1 MIGVVLVTHGN
12 VGESLLDAAAWIAG
26 EPLESVVNVAMNSE
40 HSPDDQA
47 GQIAQAVRS
56 FGEGAVILTD
66 LFGGTP
72 QNLAL
77 TLLDDGR
84 VDVVSGVN
92 LPMLLGISAARA
104 QSSDVHEL
112 ALMLQRRAQHA
123 IVVAGETLRRHA
135 EASRELPAV
144 SS

>member
-1 MIGVVLVTHGN
+1 MIGVVLVTHGD
-12 VGESLLDAAAWIAG
+12 VGQSLLDAAAWIAG
-26 EPLESVVNVAMNSE
+26 ESLEHVVNVPMNPE

-47 GQIAQAVRS
+47 SQIAQAVRS
-56 FGEGAVILTD
+56 FREGAVILTD

-84 VDVVSGVN
+84 VDVVSGIN

-104 QSSDVHEL
+104 QSNDVHEL
-112 ALMLQRRAQHA
+112 ALMLQRRAQNA

-144 SS
+144 HS

>member
-26 EPLESVVNVAMNSE
+26 ESLEYVVNVPMNPE
-40 HSPDDQA
+40 HSPDDQV

-56 FGEGAVILTD
+56 FKEGAVILTD

-77 TLLDDGR
+77 TLLDEGR

-92 LPMLLGISAARA
+92 LPMVLGISAGRA
-104 QSSDVHEL
+104 QSKDAHEL
-112 ALMLQRRAQHA
+112 ALMLQRRAQNA
-123 IVVAGETLRRHA
+123 IVVAGDTLRRHA

-144 SS
+144 NS

>member
-1 MIGVVLVTHGN
+1 MIGVVLVTHGS
-12 VGESLLDAAAWIAG
+12 VGRSLLEAAAWIAG
-26 EPLESVVNVAMNSE
+26 SALEHVVNVPMNPD

-47 GQIAQAVRS
+47 KRISDAVAS
-56 FGEGAVILTD
+56 FAAGAVILTD

-77 TLLDDGR
+77 TLLDEGR

-92 LPMLLGISAARA
+92 LPMLLGITAARS
-104 QSSDVHEL
+104 QSRDVHEL
-112 ALMLQRRAQHA
+112 AVMLHRRGQNAM
-123 IVVAGETLRRHA
+123 VVAGDTLRRHA

-144 SS
+144 PS